1 MQDERLV
8 TVSKTSGVAVMDA
21 SPYGR
26 VLSAVECEGVP
37 TIGVAN
43 RSRTKVA
50 VVDSLEM
57 MTIYDVC
64 ATRPLSP
71 RRRPQDTAMTRAA
84 VIR

>member
-1 MQDERLV
+1 MV

-26 VLSAVECEGVP
+26 VLSAVECEGIP